1 MIKRER
7 KQVSLKIIVV
17 DDSELSRSSI
27 SKILGDAGYSVVGLA
42 SNPKEALMLLGNNEC
57 NLMIIDVVMPTSSG
71 IDLVKTLNDQGL
83 NYRYIMISSLDL
95 ENVIIES
102 ISSGVMDY
110 LKKPFS
116 SKELLTSVERA
127 EKLINEEV

>member
-1 MIKRER
+1 MVGTKKAE
-7 KQVSLKIIVV
+7 KLKIIVV

-27 SKILGDAGYSVVGLA
+27 SKILTDEGFTVTGTAANAKD
-42 SNPKEALMLLGNNEC
+42 ALMLLGSNEC

-71 IDLVKTLNDQGL
+71 IDLVKTLNEQGL
-83 NYRYIMISSLDL
+83 NFRYILISSLDL

-102 ISSGVMDY
+102 ISNGVSDY

-116 SKELLTSVERA
+116 SKELVDSVNRVQ
-127 EKLINEEV
+127 KIMQDDV

>member
-1 MIKRER
+1 MKAENNHI
-7 KQVSLKIIVV
+7 SLKIIVV

-27 SKILGDAGYSVVGLA
+27 SKILSDNGYSIVGTA

-57 NLMIIDVVMPTSSG
+57 NLMIIDVVMPKSSG
-71 IDLVKTLNDQGL
+71 IDLVKTLNDQNL
-83 NYRYIMISSLDL
+83 NFKYIMVSSLDL

-102 ISSGVMDY
+102 ISNGVLDY

-116 SKELLTSVERA
+116 SKELLTAVQRA
-127 EKLINEEV
+127 KRMINEDI

>member
-1 MIKRER
+1 MKAEG
-7 KQVSLKIIVV
+7 KQISLKIIVV

-27 SKILGDAGYSVVGLA
+27 SKILSDNGYSVVGLA

-57 NLMIIDVVMPTSSG
+57 NLMIIDVVMPKSSG
-71 IDLVKTLNDQGL
+71 IELVKTLNDQNL
-83 NYRYIMISSLDL
+83 NFKYIMISSLDL

-102 ISSGVMDY
+102 ISNGVLDY

-116 SKELLTSVERA
+116 SKELLGAVQRA
-127 EKLINEEV
+127 EKMMNDET